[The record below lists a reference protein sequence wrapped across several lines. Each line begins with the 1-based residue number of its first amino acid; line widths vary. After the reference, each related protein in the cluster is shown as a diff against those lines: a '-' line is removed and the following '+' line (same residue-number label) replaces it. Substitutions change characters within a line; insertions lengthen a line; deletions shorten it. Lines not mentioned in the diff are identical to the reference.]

1 MGERDPFPRRKARTR
16 GFTLGQPR
24 SFAVAPD
31 GSRVAFLRSPAG
43 DDPRNALWVLDLP
56 EGRERLAF
64 DPREAGAAGAELPEA
79 ERARR
84 ERTRERAGGV
94 TAFACD
100 RAFRLAAFALG
111 GRLFVADLAGGGARE
126 VPVDGP
132 CFDPRPDPAGGKVA
146 YVQDRELRVVDLGT
160 GRDRALAGEEDPAVS
175 WGMAEFVAAEE
186 MGRHR
191 GHWWSPDGRAVVACR
206 VDEGAVPVWHIVD
219 PVDPWRPPRA
229 VRYPVAG
236 AANARV
242 SLHVLGLDGKTAE
255 VSWDRDAFPYLARV
269 AWEEGAPLTLVV
281 QSRDQRRVRI
291 LAADPASGATR
302 VLAEEASPTWVELVD
317 GAPCWLGGR
326 LVRTVED
333 LEADARR
340 LVVDDEPWT
349 PPELRVRRL
358 AGAAGGRVVLQ
369 ASEEGEPAEA
379 HVYAAGPEG
388 VERLSEG
395 PGLHDAPAVGGDT
408 VVLVSQGPED
418 ELPVAR
424 VLRGGRAVATVASNA
439 ERPGFLAA
447 PRLARSRGRGIPYA
461 LLLPAGRPP
470 GRRDGPAG
478 SGGGPFPVLLDP
490 YGGPHLQRVWRASF
504 PFLEPR
510 WFAEQGFA
518 VLVADGRGTPAG
530 GLAWEKAVH
539 LDLIGPAVEDQ
550 VEALH
555 DAAERHPGVLDL
567 SRVAVRGWSFG
578 GYLAAACVLR
588 RPDVFHA
595 AVAGA
600 PVTDPAL
607 YDTHYTERYLGSPR
621 EHPEAYERSSLLP
634 DAGKLERPLLLIH
647 GMTDDNVYVAH
658 TLRLSRALLE
668 AGRPHA
674 VLPLSGVTHMTPQEA
689 VAENVL
695 RLQLDFLRRALG
707 IAPGPAAG
715 GVAPPAPQP

>member
-16 GFTLGQPR
+16 GFALGQPR

-43 DDPRNALWVLDLP
+43 DDPSNALWVLDVG
-56 EGRERLAF
+56 EGRERLVL
-64 DPREAGAAGAELPEA
+64 DPREAGPDEAGLPEM

-84 ERTRERAGGV
+84 ERARERAGGV

-100 RAFRLAAFALG
+100 WAFRLAALALG
-111 GRLFVADLAGGGARE
+111 GRLFVADLVGGGGRE
-126 VPVDGP
+126 VPVEGP
-132 CFDPRPDPAGGKVA
+132 CFDPRPDPSGEKVA
-146 YVQDRELRVVDLGT
+146 YVRGRELRVVQLDT
-160 GRDRALAGEEDPAVS
+160 GEDRGLAGEEDPAVS
-175 WGMAEFVAAEE
+175 WGVAEFVAAEE

-191 GHWWSPDGRAVVACR
+191 GHWWAPDGGAVVVCR
-206 VDEGAVPVWHIVD
+206 VDEGRVPVWHIAD
-219 PVDPWRPPRA
+219 PVDPWRAPRP
-229 VRYPVAG
+229 VRYPAAG
-236 AANARV
+236 GANAEI
-242 SLHVLGLDGKTAE
+242 SLHVLGLEGSRVE
-255 VSWDRDAFPYLARV
+255 VAWDRGAFPYLVRV
-269 AWEEGAPLTLVV
+269 VWEEGSPLTLVV
-281 QSRDQRRVRI
+281 QSRDQRRVQV
-291 LAADPASGATR
+291 LAADPRSGTTR
-302 VLAEEASPTWVELVD
+302 VLREDASSTWLEIVD
-317 GAPCWLGGR
+317 GVPCWLGGR
-326 LVRTVED
+326 LAWTVED

-340 LVVDDEPWT
+340 LLVDDEVLT
-349 PPELRVRRL
+349 PPDLHLRRV
-358 AGAAGGRVVLQ
+358 AGVAGGRVVLQ
-369 ASEEGEPAEA
+369 ASEAGEPTEA
-379 HVYAAGPEG
+379 HVYAAGAEG

-395 PGLHDAPAVGGDT
+395 PGLHDAPAVGGDV

-424 VLRGGRAVATVASNA
+424 VLRGMEAVATVASNA
-439 ERPGFLAA
+439 ERPGVLAA
-447 PRLARSRGRGIPYA
+447 PRLGRSRGRGVPYA
-461 LLLPAGRPP
+461 LLAPEGR
-470 GRRDGPAG
+470 GARA
-478 SGGGPFPVLLDP
+478 PFPVLLDP

-504 PFLEPR
+504 PFLEAH

-530 GLAWEKAVH
+530 RLAWEKAVH

-555 DAAERHPGVLDL
+555 DAAERHPGLLDL
-567 SRVAVRGWSFG
+567 SRVAIRGWSFG

-588 RPDVFHA
+588 RPEVFHA

-607 YDTHYTERYLGSPR
+607 YDTHYTERYLGSPQ

-647 GMTDDNVYVAH
+647 GMADDNVHVAH

-674 VLPLSGVTHMTPQEA
+674 VLPLSGVTHMTPQEV
-689 VAENVL
+689 VAENL
-695 RLQLDFLRRALG
+695 LWLQLDFLRRALG
-707 IAPGPAAG
+707 IAGAERSGSPVEPWS
-715 GVAPPAPQP
+715 PAPRP